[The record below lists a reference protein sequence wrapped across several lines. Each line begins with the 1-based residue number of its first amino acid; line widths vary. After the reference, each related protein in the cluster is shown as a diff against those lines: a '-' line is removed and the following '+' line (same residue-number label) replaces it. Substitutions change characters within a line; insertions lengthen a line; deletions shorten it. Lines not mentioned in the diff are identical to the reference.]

1 MNFEKNAAGI
11 LRPAPVR
18 FRMSGHFRLITHSPR
33 YGSRVRA
40 EFDNLI
46 LDQGLDRVAQGAWI
60 DYCQVGTGNTAPAN
74 GQTGL
79 VSRIAGSNTPGVAD
93 ALSYVP
99 GGTPYHQ
106 LVRNRRFATGVAA
119 GTLAEVGMGW
129 ATSGA
134 ALFSRALIL
143 DSGGSPTTITVLSDE
158 TLDVEYTL
166 RIYPPTADVTGTKT
180 ISGSDYDYVL
190 RAAGVGTSAWDV
202 SAIASGPI
210 GSSVNTAT
218 ARVYPGASVLGA
230 ITSFPS
236 GASTT
241 ATSLSA
247 AAYTPGSYVR
257 TKQFDFGLDVTPSG
271 GVGAMSA
278 DLGSG
283 ASFSSGCSLQ
293 ISFDPVLPKTG
304 GNVLTLVMSVAWAR
318 L

>member
-11 LRPAPVR
+11 LQPAPVR

-79 VSRIAGSNTPGVAD
+79 VNRIAGSNTAGVVD

-106 LVRNRRFATGVAA
+106 LVRNRRFATGVAT

-180 ISGSDYDYVL
+180 LSGSNYDYVL
-190 RAAGVGTSAWDV
+190 RAANVGAASWNVTNLV
-202 SAIASGPI
+202 SGAICG
-210 GSSVNTAT
+210 GSELNGAL
-218 ARVYPGASVLGA
+218 VYPSTSVLGA
-230 ITSFPS
+230 TTALPS
-236 GASTT
+236 GSSTG
-241 ATSLSA
+241 ATSMA
-247 AAYTPGSYVR
+247 AATYTPGSYTRDKSFVW
-257 TKQFDFGLDVTPSG
+257 GLAVAPSG
-271 GVGAMSA
+271 GVKCMSA
-278 DLGSG
+278 HMGANSTDSG
-283 ASFSSGCSLQ
+283 CRLQMSFS
-293 ISFDPVLPKTG
+293 PVLPKTNI
-304 GNVLTLVMSVAWAR
+304 NVLTLVMSVAWAR